1 MLRTDLIA
9 PIAALMH
16 RHADARGAKRAY
28 QDATRSVSYADL
40 LRRTGNL
47 AGHLADL
54 NVGTGGSVAILLPNS
69 VDWVEACFATTRA
82 GAICVPIS
90 YESSEP
96 EILYRLNDAA
106 CRAIVTTDEKC
117 ELVARLRTDAPSLST
132 VILGDR
138 GSRRGQHLRFSDLAE
153 TTPKSPP
160 RDPTSIDEAAY
171 IVYTSGTTGRAKG
184 VVLTVRGMLWVTA
197 ACWAPICGLSD
208 KDSVLSPLP
217 LFHSYALNLSVL
229 SVLAAGASEYIMEKF
244 STAEVLTL
252 LGTGS
257 YTLMPGVPTMYHY
270 LLQRAREEEA
280 ARPKPRSLFSRSEV
294 QASVPKLPGMRL
306 CMSAGAIMPATLN
319 REFEEFFSVPLLDGY
334 GITETSTMVTMNWP
348 VGGRVLGSCG
358 IPLPGLAVRIIDPAS
373 ENEAQLGAEGELIVR
388 GPNVMLGYHN
398 KPAETEA
405 ALREGW
411 YRTGDL
417 ARSDANGFLT
427 ITGRLK
433 ELIIRGGQNI
443 APAEIEEAVNKFPPV
458 LDSAVVGVPHEHLG
472 EVPALFVVPRPG
484 ATIDAGALLQHCTV
498 QLSAYKV
505 PQSVHVIAEIPRT
518 GSGKIIRF
526 KLRDLLV
533 TLP

>member
-9 PIAALMH
+9 PIAVLMQ
-16 RHADARGAKRAY
+16 RHAHTRGGKSAY
-28 QDATRSVSYADL
+28 QDGTRSVTYADL
-40 LRRTGNL
+40 LRRTGKL

-54 NVGTGGSVAILLPNS
+54 TIAVGESVAILLPNS
-69 VDWVEACFATTRA
+69 VDWVEACLATTRA

-90 YESSEP
+90 YDSSEP

-117 ELVARLRTDAPSLST
+117 ELVARLRAQVPSLSVVVLT
-132 VILGDR
+132 DC
-138 GSRRGQHLRFSDLAE
+138 GSKQDDGLRFSDLAKS
-153 TTPKSPP
+153 TPKSAP
-160 RDPTSIDEAAY
+160 RDPTNIDAPAY
-171 IVYTSGTTGRAKG
+171 VVYTSGTTGRAKG

-217 LFHSYALNLSVL
+217 LFHSYALNLSV
-229 SVLAAGASEYIMEKF
+229 
-244 STAEVLTL
+244 
-252 LGTGS
+252 
-257 YTLMPGVPTMYHY
+257 PTMYHY

-280 ARPKPRSLFSRSEV
+280 NKSKPRSMFSRSARTP
-294 QASVPKLPGMRL
+294 ASKLPAVRL
-306 CMSAGAIMPATLN
+306 CVSAGAIMPATLN

-358 IPLPGLAVRIIDPAS
+358 LPVPGLAVRIIDPAS
-373 ENEAQLGAEGELIVR
+373 GNDAPLGAGGELIVR

-398 KPAETEA
+398 KPAETAA

-458 LDSAVVGVPHEHLG
+458 LDSAVVGVPHAHLG

-484 ATIDAGALLQHCTV
+484 ATIEADALLQHCAA
-498 QLSAYKV
+498 QLS
-505 PQSVHVIAEIPRT
+505 
-518 GSGKIIRF
+518 
-526 KLRDLLV
+526 
-533 TLP
+533 